1 MSPECVWSTEHPTL
15 FTSHLLSFYL
25 SLLLQNYFFLL
36 QIIIDFTSSINHFQ
50 LKSDVIV
57 KKTSQWFKSCNP
69 PPPGNWGV
77 WIIIKFQRI
86 KLHRGKLEGLGK
98 KYQRGIELANQS
110 PIFHAYSRMSW
121 GSIYIYNRD

>member
-1 MSPECVWSTEHPTL
+1 MCLEHRASHTLHISSSFFLPFSSPA
-15 FTSHLLSFYL
+15 
-25 SLLLQNYFFLL
+25 NYFFLL
-36 QIIIDFTSSINHFQ
+36 KIIFDFTSSINHFQ
-50 LKSDVIV
+50 QKFDVIV

-98 KYQRGIELANQS
+98 KKSKRYRTCQS
-110 PIFHAYSRMSW
+110 ISNFSCVLPYVL
-121 GSIYIYNRD
+121 GLYLYI